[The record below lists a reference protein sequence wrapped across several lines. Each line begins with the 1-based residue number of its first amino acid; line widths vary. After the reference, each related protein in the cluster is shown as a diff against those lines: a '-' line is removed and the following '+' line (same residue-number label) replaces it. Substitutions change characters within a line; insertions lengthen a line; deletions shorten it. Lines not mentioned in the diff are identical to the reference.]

1 MTEMK
6 KEGKHISS
14 YSSLAIV
21 LVVLLSLTT
30 ISVWVTGFHF
40 GSVAV
45 TLALIIASIKVRTVI
60 TYFMHLKFESFFMK
74 MMVTGVF
81 VLYAL
86 VIIITFVDYYFR

>member
-1 MTEMK
+1 MK
-6 KEGKHISS
+6 HEEKHISS

-21 LVVLLSLTT
+21 LAVLLALTA

-40 GSVAV
+40 GSLAV
-45 TLALIIASIKVRTVI
+45 VIALVIASIKVRTVI
-60 TYFMHLKFESFFMK
+60 TYFMHLKYESRFMK
-74 MMVTGVF
+74 LMVTGVF